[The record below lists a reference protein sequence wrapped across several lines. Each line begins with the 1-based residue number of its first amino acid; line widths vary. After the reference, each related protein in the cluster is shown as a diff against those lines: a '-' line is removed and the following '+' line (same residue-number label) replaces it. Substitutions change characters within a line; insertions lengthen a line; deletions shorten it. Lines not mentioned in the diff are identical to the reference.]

1 MNRTRKLVTA
11 GFFIALS
18 VIFNALIVFPIG
30 VAKVAPVQHLMNVIA
45 AVWLG
50 PGYALACAF
59 VTSLIRNMMGMGSI
73 FAFPG
78 SMVGALL
85 AGLAYQRS
93 KKISLTVCGE
103 VLGTGIL
110 GAILAGLIAV
120 PLMGKEMTLFV
131 FLPSFFVSSFVGAAI
146 AGALLKAL
154 EKRGLLDK
162 R

>member
-18 VIFNALIVFPIG
+18 VIFNSFIVFPIG
-30 VAKVAPVQHLMNVIA
+30 IAKVAPVQHLMNVIA

-59 VTSLIRNMMGMGSI
+59 VTSVIRNMMGMGSI
-73 FAFPG
+73 LAFPG

-85 AGLAYQRS
+85 AA
-93 KKISLTVCGE
+93 
-103 VLGTGIL
+103 
-110 GAILAGLIAV
+110 LIAV
-120 PLMGKEMTLFV
+120 PFFGKEMTLFV
-131 FLPSFFVSSFVGAAI
+131 FLPSFFISSLVGAVI
-146 AGALLKAL
+146 AGILLKAL